1 MRQDPAER
9 DRGPDQRV
17 QFFVAADR
25 ELQVAR
31 RDALDF
37 QIFGRV
43 AGQFEDFGGQVLEH
57 GGYVDSGCDDVS

>member
-1 MRQDPAER
+1 MRQDTAKSDCR
-9 DRGPDQRV
+9 ADQRV
-17 QFFVAADR
+17 EFLIAADG

-37 QIFGRV
+37 QILGCV

-57 GGYVDSGCDDVS
+57 GGYVDGG